1 MDRWVSE
8 NIGLSRCSGETELFA
23 TKWFDYRNMHPLV
36 ATCLFS
42 EIYKIEYARIMLT
55 HGRDDFQR
63 APYRTGLKRVAYQ
76 DHGMGV
82 KTSLWRARQ
91 FADKYCCSYE
101 YYISTILSIAAQR
114 LWANLPRPQHLWQD
128 DLVEIFEQ
136 KLSLRVNGV
145 LSAVYLRRLI
155 PEAVAAKRY
164 PKLIQDAQGLY
175 LSACED

>member
-1 MDRWVSE
+1 MDRLLNTPDGEKYSFMQEMTTSDMDRWVSE

-136 KLSLRVNGV
+136 KLS
-145 LSAVYLRRLI
+145 RRSQI
-155 PEAVAAKRY
+155 R
-164 PKLIQDAQGLY
+164 
-175 LSACED
+175 

>member
-1 MDRWVSE
+1 MDRLLNTPDGEKYAFMQEMTTSDMDRWVSE

-114 LWANLPRPQHLWQD
+114 S
-128 DLVEIFEQ
+128 V
-136 KLSLRVNGV
+136 G
-145 LSAVYLRRLI
+145 
-155 PEAVAAKRY
+155 
-164 PKLIQDAQGLY
+164 
-175 LSACED
+175 

>member
-1 MDRWVSE
+1 MVSE

-63 APYRTGLKRVAYQ
+63 APYRTGLKARRLS
-76 DHGMGV
+76 GSRNGG

-91 FADKYCCSYE
+91 FVDKYCCSYE
-101 YYISTILSIAAQR
+101 YYISTILEHR
-114 LWANLPRPQHLWQD
+114 
-128 DLVEIFEQ
+128 
-136 KLSLRVNGV
+136 G
-145 LSAVYLRRLI
+145 AV
-155 PEAVAAKRY
+155 V
-164 PKLIQDAQGLY
+164 G
-175 LSACED
+175 